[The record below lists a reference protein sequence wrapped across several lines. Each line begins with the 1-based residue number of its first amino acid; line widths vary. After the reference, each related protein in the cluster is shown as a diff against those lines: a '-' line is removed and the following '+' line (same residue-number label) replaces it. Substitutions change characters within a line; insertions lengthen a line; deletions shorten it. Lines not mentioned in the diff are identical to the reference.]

1 MSSNRPAAFFD
12 LDRTL
17 IPFNTARIWFARE
30 RAAGRLSLAH
40 TMEAAIWFGLYGL
53 GLMDAERAFGR
64 AAAAMAGQ
72 SEEEMAQRTRCYF
85 DEELAG
91 RFAPGGLA
99 ALDRHRQQ
107 GEALVLLT
115 SSSPYL
121 SRCVADQLGLDSWL
135 CTSFKVEEGIFTGEL
150 DLPLCYGDGK
160 VVLAE
165 RWAAEAGVDLD
176 ASWFYT
182 DSITDLPMLD
192 RVGHPVVIQPDGRL
206 LRMARKR
213 GWPVED
219 WH

>member
-1 MSSNRPAAFFD
+1 MSSGRAAAFFD

-17 IPFNTARIWFARE
+17 IPFNTARGWFSRE

-64 AAAAMAGQ
+64 AAAVMVGQ
-72 SEEEMAQRTRCYF
+72 SEEELERRTHCYF
-85 DEELAG
+85 HEELAD

-107 GEALVLLT
+107 GEPVVLLT

-121 SRCVADQLGLDSWL
+121 SRCVADQLDLDTWL
-135 CTSFKVEEGIFTGEL
+135 CTRFKVEEGLFTGEL
-150 DLPLCYGDGK
+150 HLPLCYGDGK
-160 VVLAE
+160 VTLAE
-165 RWAAEAGVDLD
+165 GWAADAGVDLD

-182 DSITDLPMLD
+182 DSITDLPMLE
-192 RVGHPVVIQPDGRL
+192 RVGHPVVVQPDARL
-206 LRMARKR
+206 LRLARKR
-213 GWPVED
+213 SWPVED
-219 WH
+219 WR